1 MGKRIAKGI
10 LCVILILSSA
20 LCFLAKG
27 WISDMLPVQSAAQRW
42 AGDGEL
48 EFCQVSCFLTREETV
63 DQMAIYRFRYAILD
77 KLHEAG
83 MEADTDTRLFRD
95 AWCAFNKFKAV
106 SDLASGDV
114 SVIAVGG
121 DYFSFHPL
129 RLLSGAYLKEED
141 LTKDRILLDEESAW
155 LFFGGTD
162 LEGMTVKLDGVP
174 FVVAGVVE
182 REQDFASQKAY
193 NLGRGIYMSYDAY
206 AQMKEEA
213 GAACYEL
220 LMANPVKNFVLSFV
234 QDKFPI
240 GQGVIVENSRRFSA
254 GRLFAL
260 LGEFGQ
266 RSMQRYGV
274 VYPYWENAA
283 RCAEDWCT
291 LLLALGVLFALFPVC
306 VLLGLLFGLIRRTKA
321 KLTEQVLPG
330 LRDRAGESLRKRQRR
345 RWEKKHPGQP

>member
-1 MGKRIAKGI
+1 
-10 LCVILILSSA
+10 
-20 LCFLAKG
+20 
-27 WISDMLPVQSAAQRW
+27 
-42 AGDGEL
+42 
-48 EFCQVSCFLTREETV
+48 
-63 DQMAIYRFRYAILD
+63 
-77 KLHEAG
+77 
-83 MEADTDTRLFRD
+83 
-95 AWCAFNKFKAV
+95 
-106 SDLASGDV
+106 
-114 SVIAVGG
+114 
-121 DYFSFHPL
+121 
-129 RLLSGAYLKEED
+129 
-141 LTKDRILLDEESAW
+141 
-155 LFFGGTD
+155 
-162 LEGMTVKLDGVP
+162 
-174 FVVAGVVE
+174 
-182 REQDFASQKAY
+182 
-193 NLGRGIYMSYDAY
+193 MSYDAY

-330 LRDRAGESLRKRQRR
+330 LYFVLVGVVCAAAVMFGSGQNPVNPTAEVTLPGWVLIPVSLGIFLLSWPLSIALYKKR
-345 RWEKKHPGQP
+345 EF